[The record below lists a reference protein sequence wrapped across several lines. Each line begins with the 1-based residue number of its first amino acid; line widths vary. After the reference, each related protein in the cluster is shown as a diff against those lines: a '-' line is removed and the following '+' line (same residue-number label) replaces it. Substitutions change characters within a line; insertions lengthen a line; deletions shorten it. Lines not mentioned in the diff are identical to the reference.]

1 MSEFRGR
8 AMLPC
13 YRILV
18 PLLVLGA
25 VMGCHR
31 GPDPTPVLIGHLAP
45 FSGPDKRIGEHAK
58 QAILLAVE
66 ETNKEENRIAGRR
79 VAVLHPDYPPDEPDK
94 LQPLAVRLVTVN
106 KAVALLGG
114 LDANQART
122 LGKAVQP

>member
-31 GPDPTPVLIGHLAP
+31 GPDPEPILIGHLAP
-45 FSGPDKRIGEHAK
+45 FNGPDKVIGEHAK

-66 ETNKEENRIAGRR
+66 EANKEENLIGGRP
-79 VAVLHPDYPPDEPDK
+79 VKVLHPEYLPGEPESLDFV
-94 LQPLAVRLVTVN
+94 AVRLITVDR
-106 KAVALLGG
+106 VAGLLGG
-114 LDANQART
+114 INS
-122 LGKAVQP
+122 